1 MKRFWFD
8 HCTDPQQKKEFKE
21 RLGYSQD
28 IFNILKVKMEKELKV
43 VQTSRHSLKSYL
55 TMNYTAFQA
64 DRNATE
70 RTLLE
75 IIDLLPLMENND
87 E

>member
-8 HCTDPQQKKEFKE
+8 HCKTPALKKEFNE
-21 RLGYSQD
+21 RLAYTQD
-28 IFNILKVKMEKELKV
+28 MFLILKARMQQDLKV
-43 VQTSRHSLKSYL
+43 VQTSRRSLKSYL
-55 TMNYTAFQA
+55 TQNYSEYQA

-75 IIDLLPLMENND
+75 IIDLLPLIGENK
-87 E
+87 